1 MQSEKKEM
9 NKGTLNLAEA
19 EDGSTDTITE
29 ERCLEEKAIAT
40 DSDSTLVPPNLPV
53 SINDHI
59 HGALIE
65 NTFRDVKR
73 IIVAKDV
80 ELIEVSSKLLSLY
93 SLKCIE
99 VETENMYFI
108 KDASNFI
115 PKTAIVMEDSSLDN
129 ISNLQLADT
138 IMIASE
144 ESPWICRN
152 PCCCCDCLFCF
163 WCWCHVNCSNARKFR
178 MPVVLYTPGDNRLA
192 ASIKQSHPVMVI
204 ERTCNCSFLESVQV
218 FDGAANL
225 IGSVIQKFKVWPL
238 CGKFEVS
245 DVEGKIN
252 YVIETPRLVTTLC
265 ILPEAKFVIKDTE
278 GNEVGVIS
286 KVFGDMTLEAFTD
299 SDKFQVIFP
308 ENCDSKMK
316 ALLLS
321 AAILFDYIF
330 YES

>member
-9 NKGTLNLAEA
+9 KKGTLNLAEA
-19 EDGSTDTITE
+19 EDGSTDMITE

-40 DSDSTLVPPNLPV
+40 DSDSTIVPPNL
-53 SINDHI
+53 SIDNALI
-59 HGALIE
+59 HSALIE
-65 NTFRDVKR
+65 STFRDVKR
-73 IIVAKDV
+73 IIVAQDV
-80 ELIEVSSKLLSLY
+80 ELIEVSSKLLSL
-93 SLKCIE
+93 KCIE
-99 VETENMYFI
+99 VETENRYFI

-115 PKTAIVMEDSSLDN
+115 PKNDMEDSSLDN
-129 ISNLQLADT
+129 ISNLQHADT

-144 ESPWICRN
+144 ESPWIEWN
-152 PCCCCDCLFCF
+152 PCCNCLFC

-178 MPVVLYTPGDNRLA
+178 MPVVLYTPGDNRFTS
-192 ASIKQSHPVMVI
+192 SIKQSNPVMVI

-225 IGSVIQKFKVWPL
+225 IGSVIQKFKAWPL

-245 DVEGKIN
+245 DVEGKMN
-252 YVIETPRLVTTLC
+252 YVIETPCLVTTLC

-308 ENCDSKMK
+308 ENCDTKMK

>member
-93 SLKCIE
+93 YLKCIE

-144 ESPWICRN
+144 ESPWIERN
-152 PCCCCDCLFCF
+152 PCCCCNF
-163 WCWCHVNCSNARKFR
+163 
-178 MPVVLYTPGDNRLA
+178 
-192 ASIKQSHPVMVI
+192 
-204 ERTCNCSFLESVQV
+204 
-218 FDGAANL
+218 
-225 IGSVIQKFKVWPL
+225 
-238 CGKFEVS
+238 
-245 DVEGKIN
+245 
-252 YVIETPRLVTTLC
+252 
-265 ILPEAKFVIKDTE
+265 
-278 GNEVGVIS
+278 
-286 KVFGDMTLEAFTD
+286 
-299 SDKFQVIFP
+299 
-308 ENCDSKMK
+308 
-316 ALLLS
+316 
-321 AAILFDYIF
+321 
-330 YES
+330 

>member
-1 MQSEKKEM
+1 MQSEKIEM

-138 IMIASE
+138 IMIASV

>member
-9 NKGTLNLAEA
+9 KKGTLNLAEA

-40 DSDSTLVPPNLPV
+40 DSDSTIVHPNLP
-53 SINDHI
+53 IDNALI
-59 HGALIE
+59 HSALIE
-65 NTFRDVKR
+65 STFRDVKR
-73 IIVAKDV
+73 IIVAQDV
-80 ELIEVSSKLLSLY
+80 ELI
-93 SLKCIE
+93 
-99 VETENMYFI
+99 
-108 KDASNFI
+108 
-115 PKTAIVMEDSSLDN
+115 
-129 ISNLQLADT
+129 QHADT

-144 ESPWICRN
+144 ESPWIERN
-152 PCCCCDCLFCF
+152 PCCCCNCLF

-178 MPVVLYTPGDNRLA
+178 MPVVLYTPGDNGFTS
-192 ASIKQSHPVMVI
+192 SIEQCNPVMVI

-252 YVIETPRLVTTLC
+252 YVIETPCLVTTLC
-265 ILPEAKFVIKDTE
+265 IIPEAKFVIKDTE

-308 ENCDSKMK
+308 ENCDTKMK